1 METTA
6 KKIPARSDLDRESCW
21 SVEDIFPSDQ
31 AWEEAFAA
39 CQSLPE
45 EAAAWRGR
53 LAESARTLYDYLVF
67 SEDLNLRIEP
77 VYIYAFLRQDEDTT
91 QPDHQAMFGRCVNL
105 VVRLNSAAAF
115 EGPELAAIPDETLDL
130 FYTQVPEL
138 EKYRRFLD
146 RARLERE
153 HILSHQEEEL
163 LAAAGEIGHAP
174 GSIFQALA
182 DADMKFP
189 PAADSQGVEHTVT
202 NGTYI
207 SLMESGDRVL
217 RKNTFASLYGVY
229 GGFRNTLAASLDA
242 EVRKNVF
249 FARARK
255 YPNALTASLH
265 AAEVPEAVYHS
276 LIDAVHH
283 NMDKMYRYMALRKKA
298 LGVDALHMY
307 DIYTP
312 IVPGGD
318 EVIPFQRARDE
329 VLTALRVLGEDYCR
343 VLEQSFQQR
352 WMDIYEN
359 QGKRSGAYSCGCRVH
374 PFLLLNHKDNLD
386 SEFTL
391 AHELGHAM
399 HSYLSMQSQP
409 PVYAD
414 YVLFV
419 AEVASTCNE
428 ALLMYHL
435 LGKTADRKKRAV
447 LINYF
452 LEQFRTTVYRQTM
465 FAEFELETHRLAEAG
480 ETLTAARLCDIYYG
494 LNKLYYGD
502 AVVHDEEIAV
512 EWARIPH
519 FYRRFYVYQ
528 YATGFSAAMA
538 LSKRILE
545 GGPEAATDYLRFLS
559 GGCSA
564 DPLTLLKGAGVDLS
578 TPKPVEDALT
588 LFGQLTEEMEGLVDA
603 AL

>member
-1 METTA
+1 MPNV
-6 KKIPARSDLDRESCW
+6 KKIPNRNELDQNSCW
-21 SVEDIFPSDQ
+21 SIEDLFPSDQ
-31 AWEEAFAA
+31 AWAEAFQA
-39 CQSLPE
+39 CQKLPE
-45 EAAAWRGR
+45 EVAAWQGR

-67 SEDLNLRIEP
+67 SEELSVRVEP
-77 VYIYAFLRQDEDTT
+77 VYVYAFLRNDEDTT
-91 QPDHQAMFGRCVNL
+91 HTDHQAMYGQCMNL
-105 VVRLNSAAAF
+105 LVRLNSAAAF
-115 EGPELAAIPDETLDL
+115 EGPELAAIPQETLDL
-130 FYTQVPEL
+130 FYTQAPEL
-138 EKYRRFLD
+138 EKYRRFLV
-146 RARLERE
+146 RARLERD
-153 HILSHQEEEL
+153 HILSHSEEEL
-163 LAAAGEIGHAP
+163 LAGAGEIGHAP
-174 GSIFQALA
+174 GSIFQTLA
-182 DADMKFP
+182 DADMTFP

-202 NGTYI
+202 NGGYT

-217 RKNTFASLYGVY
+217 RKNAFASLYGVY
-229 GGFRNTLAASLDA
+229 GGFRNTLAAVLDA
-242 EVRKNVF
+242 ETRKNVF

-255 YPNALTASLH
+255 YPSALSAALRAS
-265 AAEVPEAVYHS
+265 EVPEAVYHS
-276 LIDAVHH
+276 LIGAVHK

-298 LGVDALHMY
+298 LGVDELHMY

-318 EVIPFQRARDE
+318 EVIPFQRAKEE
-329 VLTALRVLGEDYCR
+329 VLDALQVLGEDYCR
-343 VLEQSFQQR
+343 VVERSFQQR

-359 QGKRSGAYSCGCRVH
+359 KGKRSGAYSCGCRPH

-391 AHELGHAM
+391 AHEMGHAM
-399 HSYLSMQSQP
+399 HSYLSSRDQP

-452 LEQFRTTVYRQTM
+452 LEQFRTTLYRQTM
-465 FAEFELETHRLAEAG
+465 FAEFELETHRLSESG
-480 ETLTAARLCDIYYG
+480 ETLTAGRLCGIYSG
-494 LNKLYYGD
+494 LNKLYYGEN
-502 AVVHDEEIAV
+502 VVQDEEISM
-512 EWARIPH
+512 EWSRIPH

-538 LSKRILE
+538 LSKRIRE
-545 GGPEAATDYLRFLS
+545 GGPQAVADYLRFLG

-578 TPKPVEDALT
+578 TPEPVEDALA
-588 LFGQLTEEMEGLVDA
+588 LFGQLTEEMEQLLADSF
-603 AL
+603 

>member
-1 METTA
+1 MSNA
-6 KKIPARSDLDRESCW
+6 KKIPARTEVDKNVCW
-21 SVEDIFPSDQ
+21 SIEDLFPSDQ
-31 AWEEAFAA
+31 AWTEAFEALKT
-39 CQSLPE
+39 LPE
-45 EAAAWRGR
+45 EIAVWQGR
-53 LAESARTLYDYLVF
+53 LGESARTLYDYLSF
-67 SEDLNLRIEP
+67 SEDLSVRVEP
-77 VYIYAFLRQDEDTT
+77 VSVYAFLRSDEDTADA
-91 QPDHQAMFGRCVNL
+91 DHQAMYGQCMSL
-105 VVRLNSAAAF
+105 MVRISSAAAF
-115 EGPELAAIPDETLDL
+115 EGPELAAIPQETLDL

-146 RARLERE
+146 RARLERD
-153 HILSHQEEEL
+153 HILSHREEEL
-163 LAAAGEIGHAP
+163 LAGAGEIAQAP
-174 GSIFQALA
+174 GNIFQTLA

-189 PAADSQGVEHTVT
+189 PAADSQGAEHAVT

-207 SLMESGDRVL
+207 SLMESADRTL
-217 RKNTFASLYGVY
+217 RKNAFASLYGVY
-229 GGFRNTLAASLDA
+229 GGLRNTLAAALNA
-242 EVRKNVF
+242 ETRKNVF

-255 YPNALTASLH
+255 YPTALAAALGAS
-265 AAEVPEAVYHS
+265 EVPEAVYHS
-276 LIDAVHH
+276 LIDAVH
-283 NMDKMYRYMALRKKA
+283 NNLDKMYRYMALRKRA
-298 LGVDALHMY
+298 LGLDELHMY

-318 EVIPFQRARDE
+318 EVIPFQRAREE
-329 VLTALRVLGEDYCR
+329 VLASLQVLGEDYCR
-343 VLEQSFQQR
+343 VAAQSFRQR

-359 QGKRSGAYSCGCRVH
+359 QGKRSGAYSAGCRTH
-374 PFLLLNHKDNLD
+374 PFLLLNHTDDLN

-399 HSYLSMQSQP
+399 HSYLSNRHQP

-435 LGKTADRKKRAV
+435 LGKTEDRKKRAV

-480 ETLTAARLCDIYYG
+480 ETLTAARLCDIYSG
-494 LNKLYYGD
+494 LNRLYYGED
-502 AVVHDEEIAV
+502 VAQDEEIAI
-512 EWARIPH
+512 EWGRIPH

-538 LSKRILE
+538 LSRRILE
-545 GGPEAATDYLRFLS
+545 GGPEAAADYLQFLR
-559 GGCSA
+559 GGSSA

-578 TPKPVEDALT
+578 TPKPVEDALA

-603 AL
+603 AR